1 MVISILDSW
10 KRKRRNNMAIKI
22 LDSWNE
28 PDANFATVKT
38 SEGTFTIYR
47 RQIHYSIVPD
57 LEQFTVMPCRLNQ
70 KIVDIYWPVGKNPMD
85 ISKYLER
92 FRNDL
97 SKIKDLTGVDPF
109 ELMEIVKE
117 KEEK

>member
-1 MVISILDSW
+1 
-10 KRKRRNNMAIKI
+10 MAIEI

-28 PDANFATVKT
+28 FDANFAIVKT
-38 SEGTFTIYR
+38 SGGIFTIYR
-47 RQIHYSIVPD
+47 RQIHYSIESD
-57 LEQFTVMPCRLNQ
+57 FEQFTVQPVRLSQ

-85 ISKYLER
+85 ISKSSER
-92 FRNDL
+92 FKDDL
-97 SKIKDLTGVDPF
+97 SKIKDLTGADPF

>member
-10 KRKRRNNMAIKI
+10 KEF
-22 LDSWNE
+22 DT
-28 PDANFATVKT
+28 NFAIVKT
-38 SEGTFTIYR
+38 SGGIFTISRGQTSYA
-47 RQIHYSIVPD
+47 V
-57 LEQFTVMPCRLNQ
+57 EQAVERFSVIPCRVSQ
-70 KIVDIYWPVGKNPMD
+70 KIVNMYWPVGKNPMD
-85 ISKYLER
+85 ISKSSES
-92 FRNDL
+92 FRDNL